1 MQNENSSSD
10 VVFDKSE
17 LNTYQERSATFKLIA
32 AQLVYHTARNF
43 LGEIQSLLTCDLLF
57 ADFSFQFKKLSGMSD
72 CLGEQLKQLVM
83 SLPSCSTVEE
93 IFGTGRQSLA
103 SDSALLQEWGRVE
116 RCHLKKDKKYS
127 DKR

>member
-1 MQNENSSSD
+1 M
-10 VVFDKSE
+10 
-17 LNTYQERSATFKLIA
+17 
-32 AQLVYHTARNF
+32 
-43 LGEIQSLLTCDLLF
+43 
-57 ADFSFQFKKLSGMSD
+57 SG

-103 SDSALLQEWGRVE
+103 AASNSALLKKWERVE